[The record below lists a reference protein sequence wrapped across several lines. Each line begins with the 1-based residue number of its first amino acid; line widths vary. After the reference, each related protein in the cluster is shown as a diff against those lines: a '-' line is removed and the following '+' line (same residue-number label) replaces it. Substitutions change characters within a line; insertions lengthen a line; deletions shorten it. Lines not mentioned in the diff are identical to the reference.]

1 MNILF
6 LTQFFSNTRG
16 GGEYL
21 FSLMAKELSKND
33 HNVWIITNKIIGEKY
48 SQKDKIVFVKPD
60 LVYKGGLPPKFLDNL
75 RYFVNTII
83 KGRKIIKKEKIDIIH
98 SNNFSPALAGAV
110 LSVITKKPHVTAIW
124 DIFTL
129 CGKNYWH
136 KWVEQSNVSKIN
148 EIIGPKF
155 EKLILRVKNDA
166 IHTISEATKEDLV
179 KFGSKKPIHVILP
192 SIEQIEKINSN
203 TNTLQ
208 FVCIGRLVFYKN
220 IEILIR
226 AFSHIKK
233 SEPNVNLILIG
244 EGPHK
249 PILKKLV
256 DELKLENNI
265 IFKGFVTDREKIQII
280 SESNSLLFPS
290 LCEGFGLV
298 ILEAFSQAKPVLVSK
313 IRPMSDIVHH
323 GKTGFVVDPQDEL
336 DWTSKIL
343 EMIKNPTSSEEMGN
357 NGFKIF
363 LEKYDKRKMSDKILE
378 MYYQVISRS
387 HD

>member
-16 GGEYL
+16 GGESL
-21 FSLMAKELSKND
+21 FSLMSKELSKNN
-33 HNVWIITNKIIGEKY
+33 HNVWIITNKIIDEKY

-75 RYFVNTII
+75 RYLINSII
-83 KGRKIIKKEKIDIIH
+83 EGRKIIKKEKIDIIH

-136 KWVEQSNVSKIN
+136 KWVEQSNVSKIH
-148 EIIGPKF
+148 EFIGPKF
-155 EKLILRVKNDA
+155 EKLILKVKNDA

-179 KFGSKKPIHVILP
+179 KFGSKKPIHIILP

-203 TNTLQ
+203 TNPLQ

-226 AFSHIKK
+226 AFSNITK
-233 SEPNVNLILIG
+233 SEPKSKLILIG

-256 DELKLENNI
+256 NDLKLENNI
-265 IFKGFVTDREKIQII
+265 EFKGFVTDIEKIQII

-313 IRPMSDIVHH
+313 IRPMSDIVQH
-323 GKTGFVVDPQDEL
+323 GKTGFVVDPQDEQ
-336 DWTSKIL
+336 DWTKKIL
-343 EMIKNPTSSEEMGN
+343 EMIKNPTCSEEMGN
-357 NGFKIF
+357 NGFQIF
-363 LEKYDKRKMSDKILE
+363 LEKYDKKKMCEKILE
-378 MYYQVISRS
+378 MYYEVISRS
-387 HD
+387 RD